1 MKPTWDNVLAIL
13 MTTPKLLV
21 KSKRM
26 ISRVLRLWM
35 SNCKVK
41 CLRMQGMKIG
51 KCIRIYGKLI
61 IEGSAS
67 NITIGDDCAFN
78 KYVLLEAGEN
88 IHIGN
93 NVVFSA
99 SLRSIHLVL
108 I

>member
-1 MKPTWDNVLAIL
+1 M
-13 MTTPKLLV
+13 
-21 KSKRM
+21 M
-26 ISRVLRLWM
+26 ISDKRIVEM
-35 SNCKVK
+35 SKS
-41 CLRMQGMKIG
+41 
-51 KCIRIYGKLI
+51 YGKLI

-99 SLRSIHLVL
+99 FSQVHTSSLDITKASSNSNT
-108 I
+108 